1 MLLTRILSALVM
13 GVVLA
18 IALFGVGEQGW
29 ALAMLVLTGIAAW
42 EWGALSGLGR
52 AGRGVATALIVAAC
66 VIVDYACQLPSGGFD
81 RSRVM
86 LLMGVAALFWGGL
99 VPWWLWRLPQGAP
112 RLMLIAMAAPALVP
126 AWLATVVLRF
136 QGAGWLLCVMAIVW
150 LADTSGYGFGRWLGR
165 HKLAPRVSPGK
176 TWEGVLGGLA
186 VLLLYGVWLATGP
199 AARALD
205 ALDLVPLLAGI
216 LFLGGTSVVGDLF
229 ESSLKRQAGVKDS
242 GSLIPGHGGVLD
254 RLDAQFSTLP
264 LAVLLLHLSGV
275 L

>member
-136 QGAGWLLCVMAIVW
+136 QGAGWLL
-150 LADTSGYGFGRWLGR
+150 
-165 HKLAPRVSPGK
+165 
-176 TWEGVLGGLA
+176 
-186 VLLLYGVWLATGP
+186 
-199 AARALD
+199 
-205 ALDLVPLLAGI
+205 
-216 LFLGGTSVVGDLF
+216 
-229 ESSLKRQAGVKDS
+229 
-242 GSLIPGHGGVLD
+242 
-254 RLDAQFSTLP
+254 
-264 LAVLLLHLSGV
+264 
-275 L
+275 